1 MMKRVLLGLLLF
13 FAILN
18 ANGQVSKIYF
28 SAEELRQDFKIFRTS
43 LEEGHPGIY
52 RYSSKQEMDS
62 IFSTAEASIS
72 KPMTEQ
78 EFKLLLSIVVS
89 HIGCGHTK
97 VVAPKSEQDKLDEGA
112 TAIPFQI
119 NYEDNKLFVL
129 RNFSAL
135 KDNGF
140 IGAEIISING
150 HTMSDFINEFISIFP
165 SDGHNMTH
173 KYRLLSSSR
182 MFTRYFYY
190 LYGYAES
197 YEVEYRLLTDTAVKK
212 STLAGI
218 TFDHLL
224 EIRKQRYPILESR
237 SPIEFKLYYDKKTAY
252 LRIDNFDKGALKKTN
267 TSFSKFL
274 KSSFGDMRSNHIQN
288 LILDLRYNGG
298 GTDEYGKLLFSYFID
313 QDFDYYSSL
322 TMNKEAYDFFKY
334 TSRPDMKAPKGMLKA
349 NQSGTFDDV
358 QHPNFGKQKPSF
370 PTFTGNIYVLIN
382 GSCFSTTSECLSM
395 IHSYT
400 KSVFIGE
407 ESGGGYYGNNSGPTP
422 DMTLP
427 NTKIRIEIPLM
438 KYVMAVKENQFSDR
452 GIIPDYKVIPTT
464 QEKISNK
471 DMELDF
477 AKDLISKGIFKQK

>member
-1 MMKRVLLGLLLF
+1 MKRISLIFILF
-13 FAILN
+13 LSIFN
-18 ANGQVSKIYF
+18 VNGQVDKIYF
-28 SAEELRQDFKIFRTS
+28 SVEELKQDFKIFRVS

-52 RYSSKQEMDS
+52 RYSSQQEMDS
-62 IFSTAEASIS
+62 VFSLAETSIS

-78 EFKLLLSIVVS
+78 EFKLLLSKVVN

-97 VVAPKSEQDKLDEGA
+97 VVAPKPEQDKLDEGT

-119 NYEDNKLFVL
+119 NYEGGKIFAL
-129 RNFSAL
+129 RNFSTL
-135 KDNGF
+135 SDKEF
-140 IGAEIISING
+140 VGAEIISING
-150 HTMSDFINEFISIFP
+150 HTMIDFVNQFISVFP

-173 KYRLLSSSR
+173 KYRMLSSSR

-190 LYGYAES
+190 LYEYAES
-197 YEVEYRLLTDTAVKK
+197 YDVEFKLLTDATVRK

-218 TFDHLL
+218 TFDQLL
-224 EIRKQRYPILESR
+224 TIRKQRYPILVSQ
-237 SPIEFKLYYDKKTAY
+237 SPVEFNLYEDKKTAY

-267 TSFSKFL
+267 VSFSKFL
-274 KSSFGDMRSNHIQN
+274 KSSFKKIERNHIQN

-298 GTDEYGKLLFSYFID
+298 GTDEYGKLLFSYFVD
-313 QDFDYYSSL
+313 HDFDYYSSL
-322 TMNKEAYDFFKY
+322 TMNKETYDFFKY
-334 TSRPDMKAPKGMLKA
+334 TNRPDMKAPKGMLKA
-349 NQSGTFDDV
+349 NQSGTFDNV
-358 QHPNFGKQKPSF
+358 QHPNFGKQKATF
-370 PTFTGNIYVLIN
+370 PTFRGNIYVLIN

-422 DMTLP
+422 DLTLP

-438 KYVMAVKENQFSDR
+438 KYVMAVKEYPFADR
-452 GIIPDYKVIPTT
+452 GIIPDYKVTPTT
-464 QEKISNK
+464 QEKINNK
-471 DMELDF
+471 DPELDF